1 MSEREAKM
9 VRRVTTGH
17 NPTGKA
23 VVISD
28 TVVAGDTVVQNGT
41 RHAWRNFGA
50 EPCRIVVFMVGVP
63 RAPSGLDVA
72 QRAG

>member
-17 NPTGKA
+17 SPAGKA

-28 TVVAGDTVVQNGT
+28 TVARD
-41 RHAWRNFGA
+41 
-50 EPCRIVVFMVGVP
+50 
-63 RAPSGLDVA
+63 PSGFDVA
-72 QRAG
+72 QRAS